1 MKRRE
6 ETILAEGSA
15 ARRCGD
21 GRAATIA
28 DVERLLDGGEKW
40 SKDEWRKFRVKG
52 QGGQRGVERNENGE
66 ALRYIEMVLR
76 QLRRASR
83 DHRKLVEGRNR
94 GGFPSC
100 DVECVPEKH
109 SGVGGSLAIR
119 GGTPSERKRVG
130 DVSREA
136 VERLGEV
143 EGSRE
148 EPQEL
153 AEYPCVDVT
162 RKLLAKRRPYARG
175 IYLLETMPRRIH
187 ERMSVAAGRQGLRY
201 VPAYQGIDTTI
212 IR

>member
-15 ARRCGD
+15 ARRCRD
-21 GRAATIA
+21 GRANATTIA
-28 DVERLLDGGEKW
+28 DVERLLDGEEKW

-52 QGGQRGVERNENGE
+52 QGGQRGGIGNENGE

-94 GGFPSC
+94 GARTFPSC
-100 DVECVPEKH
+100 EVECVSEK

-119 GGTPSERKRVG
+119 GGTS
-130 DVSREA
+130 SRET
-136 VERLGEV
+136 VERWLGEV

-162 RKLLAKRRPYARG
+162 RKLLAKRKPYARG